1 MNILHNVEAVFAL
14 AAGLAI
20 GVAAM
25 LPGAGSG
32 SHAPLVREISVATP
46 TQVAVVKV
54 TAQRL
59 TAVQKIRSLE
69 NERALA
75 RAAQAPRG

>member
-25 LPGAGSG
+25 LPGAATG
-32 SHAPLVREISVATP
+32 SHEAPLRESSIATP

-54 TAQRL
+54 SAQRL
-59 TAVQKIRSLE
+59 TAEQKMRSLE

-75 RAAQAPRG
+75 RAAGAPRG